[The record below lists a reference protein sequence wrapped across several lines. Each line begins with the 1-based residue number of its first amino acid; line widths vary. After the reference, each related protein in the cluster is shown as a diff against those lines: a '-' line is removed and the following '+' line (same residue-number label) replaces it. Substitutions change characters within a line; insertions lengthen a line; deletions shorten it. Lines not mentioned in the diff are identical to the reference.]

1 MSRLFSF
8 LFIAVLL
15 TSCYTENRPEVN
27 PPDKLLSEEVI
38 INMLTDIQ
46 LAEGIIVDQ
55 RSAKTNVSRS
65 FKDSLYQVIFDHYQ
79 VTAQELNE
87 NLDYYNN
94 NPEQMEDIYE
104 EVLSRLS
111 QKETEIRM
119 AKQPVDSAAQKK

>member
-1 MSRLFSF
+1 M
-8 LFIAVLL
+8 
-15 TSCYTENRPEVN
+15 
-27 PPDKLLSEEVI
+27 SEEVI